1 MKREMVNHPKHY
13 MDPATGIECSEVTD
27 YMMFNPGNAV
37 KYLWRAGR
45 KDDIEQDL
53 RKAIVYIKRAEENEE
68 LHVLPTEP
76 MKKLLEVAMHRENN
90 IQNAFLAISQ
100 NEWNTAVQS
109 IELFIESLNSIN

>member
-1 MKREMVNHPKHY
+1 MKREMVHHPKHY

-68 LHVLPTEP
+68 LHVLPTDA
-76 MKKLLEVAMHRENN
+76 MKKLLEVAMNREES

-100 NEWNTAVQS
+100 NEWNTAVKS
-109 IELFIESLNSIN
+109 IEMFISTIK

>member
-1 MKREMVNHPKHY
+1 MKHEMVHHPKHY

-27 YMMFNPGNAV
+27 HMMFNPGNAV

-68 LHVLPTEP
+68 LHVLPIEP
-76 MKKLLEVAMHRENN
+76 MKKLLEVAMNREDS

-100 NEWNTAVQS
+100 NEWNTAVKS
-109 IELFIESLNSIN
+109 IEMFISTIK